1 MHTKPWKI
9 IIADDDAE
17 VHNVT
22 KMILGNYIFEGRPF
36 ELISAYSGAETKKL
50 ISSNPD
56 TAIILLDV
64 MMETDDAGLKVV
76 RYIRKELKNAF
87 VRIILRTGKATMV
100 PESDVMI
107 DYEINGYRKKT
118 ELTVQKLY
126 MTIISALRSYRDL
139 RTLDNRRYGLEQ
151 VNKAFVRLCKHHS
164 LKEFSNE
171 VLIQLN
177 FILNRNESSPHYP
190 VYGFTAVKENNDFI
204 VKAATGKFKGA
215 VDQQVS
221 AVFTDEVMRY
231 IRQAEDSGKSLFS
244 GRLYVG
250 YMCSKSG
257 IKNVVFLKSSSH
269 ITKPDRDLI
278 QVFSDNASVIF
289 ENIILMDAHK
299 EMLITMGEVIENRS
313 SEVGRHALRVSL
325 FCHYLAIKA
334 GLSQTEADLLKLVS
348 PIHDVGK
355 VAVSDSIL
363 FKSEKV
369 TPEEFEKI
377 KLHSSFGYKIFKN
390 SNTQIMQSAAIVAH
404 QHHEHWDGSGY
415 PQGLKGKEIHI
426 FGRITGLAD
435 VFDSLTHWRVYKEK
449 WGMTRVL
456 KLIKAQRGSRFD
468 PDLVDLFFE
477 NIDAF
482 VEINNRYP

>member
-151 VNKAFVRLCKHHS
+151 VNKAF
-164 LKEFSNE
+164 
-171 VLIQLN
+171 
-177 FILNRNESSPHYP
+177 HYCP
-190 VYGFTAVKENNDFI
+190 K
-204 VKAATGKFKGA
+204 
-215 VDQQVS
+215 
-221 AVFTDEVMRY
+221 
-231 IRQAEDSGKSLFS
+231 
-244 GRLYVG
+244 
-250 YMCSKSG
+250 
-257 IKNVVFLKSSSH
+257 
-269 ITKPDRDLI
+269 
-278 QVFSDNASVIF
+278 
-289 ENIILMDAHK
+289 
-299 EMLITMGEVIENRS
+299 
-313 SEVGRHALRVSL
+313 
-325 FCHYLAIKA
+325 
-334 GLSQTEADLLKLVS
+334 
-348 PIHDVGK
+348 
-355 VAVSDSIL
+355 
-363 FKSEKV
+363 
-369 TPEEFEKI
+369 
-377 KLHSSFGYKIFKN
+377 
-390 SNTQIMQSAAIVAH
+390 
-404 QHHEHWDGSGY
+404 
-415 PQGLKGKEIHI
+415 
-426 FGRITGLAD
+426 
-435 VFDSLTHWRVYKEK
+435 
-449 WGMTRVL
+449 
-456 KLIKAQRGSRFD
+456 
-468 PDLVDLFFE
+468 
-477 NIDAF
+477 
-482 VEINNRYP
+482 